1 MRTRAFVRATPRS
14 PVSVAFEKAG
24 EPHAYGTVA
33 NISDGGACVWTSAH
47 LEVGQEVSLSL
58 SGARQ
63 PQPLQVPAVIAW
75 GGGASSRK
83 RGTRRYGL
91 QWSAPTPESRSGLR
105 RLIGL

>member
-24 EPHAYGTVA
+24 EPHAYGTAA

-75 GGGASSRK
+75 GGTRPPVSGALVGMGCSGRPPRRSPA
-83 RGTRRYGL
+83 RG
-91 QWSAPTPESRSGLR
+91 SG
-105 RLIGL
+105 G